1 MQPAPFV
8 AERLRDRVHERRDVV
23 LRALLELPHT
33 FRCRNP
39 RPLANLAR
47 RLRRH
52 DPELGPRVERG
63 ELHLEPAFELALLR
77 PDPGHRRTGVAV
89 DHAVSLALRQA
100 GQPVASLRNGRAD
113 QARVDALAVL
123 DPAVLLVE
131 ASRPRVFGR
140 DPEHGLVP
148 PLREPSDG
156 RLHQRE
162 PRARPLKVRGDVDRE
177 QLARARRIPAS
188 ADAGEADDALLA
200 LGDEDVEPVGRG
212 EPAPHALAF
221 LHVERVEHVRAHN
234 VEVGR
239 APRLHLHVGDRPRVV
254 VGGTADLKAH
264 ASRIRAARAAAF
276 CPLSTPTVA
285 TGTPGGSCEI
295 ASSASRPSSTL
306 RLDRSGTPIT
316 GKSVCAATTPG
327 RAAERPAPQMSTL
340 RPRSRAVRAYSATES
355 GVRWAERTS
364 NSQPIP
370 RSLSSSVAGCM
381 RSRSESA
388 TTTVTA
394 ASSAP
399 LNEADPRSPAAAP
412 ASAPRKSPSSR
423 GRIAWVSGSP
433 NRQLNSSTR

>member
-1 MQPAPFV
+1 MQPAPFI

-162 PRARPLKVRGDVDRE
+162 PRARPLKVRGDV
-177 QLARARRIPAS
+177 
-188 ADAGEADDALLA
+188 
-200 LGDEDVEPVGRG
+200 
-212 EPAPHALAF
+212 
-221 LHVERVEHVRAHN
+221 ERVEHVRAHN

-239 APRLHLHVGDRPRVV
+239 APRLHLHIGDRPRVV

-327 RAAERPAPQMSTL
+327 SAAESPAPQINTRSP
-340 RPRSRAVRAYSATES
+340 RPRAVRAYSATES
-355 GVRWAERTS
+355 GSRCADRTS
-364 NSQPIP
+364 NSNAMP
-370 RSLSSSVAGCM
+370 RRSSSSSAGWM
-381 RSRSESA
+381 RSRSDSE
-388 TTTVTA
+388 
-394 ASSAP
+394 P
-399 LNEADPRSPAAAP
+399 PR
-412 ASAPRKSPSSR
+412 
-423 GRIAWVSGSP
+423 
-433 NRQLNSSTR
+433 